1 MRTTIR
7 IVESIALSPSEL
19 QPPNPAKETKFHERP
34 SSRLLLNW
42 WSGPIDNEQQS
53 QKMEQDC

>member
-1 MRTTIR
+1 MTVRNKQHLPR
-7 IVESIALSPSEL
+7 QSQER
-19 QPPNPAKETKFHERP
+19 QPGPGKKETKFHERP